1 MKLKFSTLAIVI
13 IALAALSRILPHPPN
28 VTPVA
33 AMGIFGAAYFTS
45 KRLAYLIPFLAL
57 FVSDLILNNFFL
69 RAFYPEAHGIIW
81 FTKISVFVYLGFA
94 LTIFASQ
101 FLLKK
106 IKFSNIVLATVLSS
120 LIFFIV
126 SNLGVWLTVTNVTTS
141 FAGLIEVYVAGLPY
155 FLNSIIGNFFF
166 VALFFGIA
174 EYVRN
179 RNFSFI
185 TQDIP
190 L

>member
-1 MKLKFSTLAIVI
+1 M
-13 IALAALSRILPHPPN
+13 
-28 VTPVA
+28 
-33 AMGIFGAAYFTS
+33 
-45 KRLAYLIPFLAL
+45 
-57 FVSDLILNNFFL
+57 
-69 RAFYPEAHGIIW
+69 
-81 FTKISVFVYLGFA
+81 
-94 LTIFASQ
+94 
-101 FLLKK
+101 
-106 IKFSNIVLATVLSS
+106 
-120 LIFFIV
+120 IFFIV

-141 FAGLIEVYVAGLPY
+141 FAGLTEVYVAGLPY